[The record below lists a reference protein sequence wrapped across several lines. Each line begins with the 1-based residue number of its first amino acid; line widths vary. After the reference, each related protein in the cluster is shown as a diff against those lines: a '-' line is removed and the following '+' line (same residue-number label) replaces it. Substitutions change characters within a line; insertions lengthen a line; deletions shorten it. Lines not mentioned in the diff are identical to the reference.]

1 MKPYLK
7 PSLGTFIGGGRALID
22 LPRLLETRL
31 LLTANSGQ
39 GKSRALRCLLEQTAG
54 LVQQIVIDPEG
65 EFASLREKHDLII
78 CAAQGGDVA
87 AHPRTAAL
95 LARKLR
101 ETQVSAVLDL
111 SELRAHER
119 HSFVRLFLE
128 ALVECPR
135 SLWAPCIVA
144 IDECQIFAPERGQ
157 AESEATAA
165 VIDATTRG
173 RKRGLCL
180 VAATLRISMLHKAVA
195 AELKNR
201 LIGGTVQDLDVKRL
215 AFDLGMSPKDALAVL
230 RCLEPG
236 HFLAYGPALGLKE
249 PRELITGDVLTTH
262 PEVGKRGPTAPP
274 NPTAAILAMLPKLGD
289 LPKEAETEARTLE
302 ELRRELAAA
311 RREATVAKNAKPRDP
326 VADTEVLSR
335 AEQRGYDRAVAA
347 VAAASK
353 EAKKARDALLRELEV
368 AISGSV
374 RQQFAQALS
383 KEFTGAA
390 DKLLATKTIAPK
402 PSSDPAWRRPS
413 SQGVVPNGHAA
424 PAANLGKCERAILA
438 VLAQFP
444 EGCAMGKLTLLAGYR
459 ESGGFRN
466 SLSALRT
473 QGLIEGGNT
482 GMMRITPDGDAQGP
496 FPALPRGAE
505 LLRYWLEHP
514 SFGKCE
520 RAILQALSDGAGMTM
535 GELTSATGYEES
547 GGFRNSLSAL
557 RTAGVLVGRNTG
569 TMRLAETLL
578 S

>member
-1 MKPYLK
+1 MK
-7 PSLGTFIGGGRALID
+7 PSLGAFVGGGRALID
-22 LPRLLETRL
+22 LPRLLETRM

-128 ALVECPR
+128 ALVESPR
-135 SLWAPCIVA
+135 SLWNPCIVA
-144 IDECQIFAPERGQ
+144 MDECQLFAPERGQ

-215 AFDLGMSPKDALAVL
+215 AFDLGMTPKDALAVL

-236 HFLAYGPALGLKE
+236 HFLAYGPAFGLKE
-249 PRELITGDVLTTH
+249 PRELITGEVRTTH

-274 NPTAAILAMLPKLGD
+274 KPTAAILAMLPKLAD
-289 LPKEAETEARTLE
+289 LPKEAETEARTIE
-302 ELRRELAAA
+302 ELKRELATA
-311 RREATVAKNAKPRDP
+311 RREATVAKNAKPRELA
-326 VADTEVLSR
+326 VDTDALAR
-335 AEQRGYDRAVAA
+335 AERRGYERGVGAVAT
-347 VAAASK
+347 VSK
-353 EAKKARDALLRELEV
+353 DAKRARDALLRELQA
-368 AISGSV
+368 AICSSI
-374 RQQFAQALS
+374 RQQFEQAFG
-383 KEFTGAA
+383 KEFSVAA
-390 DKLLATKTIAPK
+390 DALLAAKTISPK
-402 PSSDPAWRRPS
+402 PSADPAWRRTPA
-413 SQGVVPNGHAA
+413 VAANGRTA
-424 PAANLGKCERAILA
+424 PAGNLGKCERAILA
-438 VLAQFP
+438 VLSQFP
-444 EGCAMGKLTLLAGYR
+444 EGCTMGKLTLLAGYR

-473 QGLIEGGNT
+473 QGYIEGGNT
-482 GMMRITPDGDAQGP
+482 GTMRITTEGEAQGP
-496 FPALPRGAE
+496 FPQLPQGDE

-520 RAILQALSDGAGMTM
+520 RAILGALSDGSAMTM
-535 GELTSATGYEES
+535 AELTGATGYEES
-547 GGFRNSLSAL
+547 GGFRNALSAL
-557 RTAGVLVGRNTG
+557 RTAGVLVGRNTE
-569 TMRLAETLL
+569 TMRLSETIL